1 MFTGIIEELG
11 TVLDLQPRETGARLT
26 VRCSA
31 VLADAT
37 PGASIAVNGA
47 CLTAVELSAE
57 QFSAD
62 LAPETLRRTNLGAL
76 RSGAPVNLER
86 PLRANSRLDGHFV
99 LGHVDATAELVALD
113 ALGDENWWLRI
124 RIPSEL
130 TRYVVSKG
138 SVALDGISLT
148 VASIEGDLVSFT
160 IIPHTYERTA
170 LRSYRPGSLMNL
182 EVDILAKHLEK
193 LNARS

>member
-11 TVLDLQPRETGARLT
+11 TVLDLQPRETGARLS
-26 VRCSA
+26 VGCSA

-37 PGASIAVNGA
+37 LGASIAVNGA

-76 RSGAPVNLER
+76 RPGGRVNLER

-99 LGHVDATAELVALD
+99 LGHVDATADVVSLD
-113 ALGDENWWLRI
+113 PLGDENWWLRI

-138 SVALDGISLT
+138 SVALDGI
-148 VASIEGDLVSFT
+148 
-160 IIPHTYERTA
+160 
-170 LRSYRPGSLMNL
+170 
-182 EVDILAKHLEK
+182 
-193 LNARS
+193 